1 MSSYA
6 IVTVRLPIRVAQLRP
21 ALTAVDLGIAQPFFT
36 REVQS
41 ISLHQPF
48 TQV

>member
-6 IVTVRLPIRVAQLRP
+6 IVTVRLPRRVAQLR
-21 ALTAVDLGIAQPFFT
+21 AELIAVDIGIAQPLFT
-36 REVQS
+36 RGILF

-48 TQV
+48 IQV